1 MKFFEPRFA
10 DRPWSSGESILQVFA
25 VPEPAVDHPLTVL
38 IEACRTAMKPFPIR
52 PLGNDMLHVTLEMVT
67 DVPADRIPSAE
78 RAELITSLESHLAG
92 ISAFRF
98 LAGSPV
104 ANKAGAYLD
113 CWPDDDLNTLH
124 QAVRS
129 AVQAVRG
136 PEAVRYSGGR
146 PHCSLGYSWADGDS
160 DALQSILRAISPS
173 HAPFTVVGVVLA
185 EVTFILTES
194 ASPEGTESAWDF
206 AFTPLHT
213 IALTGPGPIGSPSLT

>member
-1 MKFFEPRFA
+1 MKSFEPRFA
-10 DRPWSSGESILQVFA
+10 DHPWKNGESVLQVFA
-25 VPEPAVDHPLTVL
+25 VPELSVDRPLSVL

-52 PLGNDMLHVTLEMVT
+52 PLSDEMLHVTLEMVT
-67 DVPADRIPSAE
+67 DLPADQISPAE
-78 RAELITSLESHLAG
+78 RAELITSLENHLAG

-124 QAVRS
+124 HAVRS
-129 AVQAVRG
+129 AVRAVRG
-136 PEAVRYSGGR
+136 PQAVCYCGGR

-160 DALQSILRAISPS
+160 DALQSVLRAISPS

-185 EVTFILTES
+185 EVTFTHTEI
-194 ASPEGTESAWDF
+194 ASTPEDTQSAWDF
-206 AFTPLHT
+206 SFTPLHT
-213 IALTGPGPIGSPSLT
+213 IALTGSGQPVPHL